1 MRRME
6 RAGVPRTVAMKISG
20 HKTESIYRR
29 YAIVAER
36 DIADGLRKVAAFQ
49 KRVARAAT
57 EGQMRDSRVPS
68 WCLHARKLLKEWW
81 PGTEL
86 NRRHA
91 DLQGDPILVTN
102 DGQSELS
109 LPDQHVPGYPFAP
122 EDPLA
127 AFGLCW

>member
-49 KRVARAAT
+49 RRAARASSG
-57 EGQMRDSRVPS
+57 GQMGDSRVPS
-68 WCLHARKLLKEWW
+68 WVPPPSQVVE
-81 PGTEL
+81 G
-86 NRRHA
+86 
-91 DLQGDPILVTN
+91 LVAW
-102 DGQSELS
+102 DGVEPPTRGFSVRCS
-109 LPDQHVPGYPFAP
+109 TS
-122 EDPLA
+122 
-127 AFGLCW
+127 